1 MSRLLN
7 SATLA
12 CLLILVGLPAFGADS
27 ADTSPATAVRIV
39 LDTQMDKIR
48 SVDNPKDWWHDT
60 KERSWS
66 AKRPVEPGI
75 LDTTHTFTVI
85 YRINEVAV
93 AAWQVDTRAGTAVS
107 LP

>member
-1 MSRLLN
+1 VSRLLN

-12 CLLILVGLPAFGADS
+12 CLLILVGSPVLGADS
-27 ADTSPATAVRIV
+27 PDTSPATAVRIV
-39 LDTQMDKIR
+39 LDTQTDKIR
-48 SVDNPKDWWHDT
+48 SADSPKDWWHDT

-75 LDTTHTFTVI
+75 LDTTHTFTVT
-85 YRINEVAV
+85 YRIDGVAV
-93 AAWQVDTRAGTAVS
+93 AAWRVDTRAGTAVS